1 MDVNLRQNDP
11 RVGFLHDEGIRV
23 GLVFRFRDRIEQK
36 EKERER
42 ERERDVDKG
51 FL

>member
-36 EKERER
+36 E
-42 ERERDVDKG
+42 RERDVDGG
-51 FL
+51 FI

>member
-1 MDVNLRQNDP
+1 MDVNRRQNDP

-36 EKERER
+36 E
-42 ERERDVDKG
+42 RERDVDGG
-51 FL
+51 FI